1 MDSSGLSTKASTET
15 HMESTTAPSISND
28 PMYVVTPQNDSK
40 ITTSEVN
47 QMTTINATTLVE
59 ILNSVVAAANMETQ
73 SNEGRMSSQ
82 SLQFQL
88 QLTPQTTAVDATE
101 NGVGEAKGKGR
112 QSGTKGKGKEK
123 QPWHY
128 HLGGVRHSRVP
139 LSPDIKEALEVAYI
153 SRIMSKNFRKEGQ
166 PEKERIARITGLEL
180 DKVHEWFKNRRKKDK
195 LLQSRTHGINVPRGK
210 RGRKPILP
218 HLVVSPTTSTPNT
231 KSINTEFPQVTTD
244 STTST
249 QQ

>member
-1 MDSSGLSTKASTET
+1 MNIQTLVQEGLIFIFNKKNVISFCTQQTAMDSSGLSTKASTET
-15 HMESTTAPSISND
+15 HVESTTAPSISND

-59 ILNSVVAAANMETQ
+59 ILNSVVAAANIETQ

-88 QLTPQTTAVDATE
+88 QLTPQTTPVDATE
-101 NGVGEAKGKGR
+101 NGVSEAKGKGR

-128 HLGGVRHSRVP
+128 HLGKRTN
-139 LSPDIKEALEVAYI
+139 LSC
-153 SRIMSKNFRKEGQ
+153 
-166 PEKERIARITGLEL
+166 
-180 DKVHEWFKNRRKKDK
+180 
-195 LLQSRTHGINVPRGK
+195 
-210 RGRKPILP
+210 
-218 HLVVSPTTSTPNT
+218 
-231 KSINTEFPQVTTD
+231 
-244 STTST
+244 
-249 QQ
+249 